1 MSDIGALA
9 GGSHLAQLLGGY
21 APPRRKFEIELQRA
35 DAAGAPVTVRAV
47 IAVRALSVQE
57 TEEAH
62 AEAIKWLVGQ
72 GAHQREDLLGD
83 NGDSVLNLELM
94 TQLLARALMHPDR
107 TREPFAKDAAALR
120 STLFADE
127 IEACFREYTAFQA
140 ERSPL
145 RGLRSADELKEIV
158 AALGKG
164 QTSQINLL
172 RFDVTSLRSIITS
185 LAAQVSTLTRPS
197 SSDTS
202 SPSPSLDDT
211 SSSQASAPT
220 HSLTISEG

>member
-1 MSDIGALA
+1 MSDLGALA

-21 APPRRKFEIELQRA
+21 LPPRRKFEIELQRA
-35 DAAGAPVTVRAV
+35 DDRGAPVTVRAV
-47 IAVRALSVQE
+47 IAVRALSVEE
-57 TEEAH
+57 TEAAH

-72 GAHQREDLLGD
+72 GAHQREDLIGD

-94 TQLLARALMHPDR
+94 TQLLARALMHPER

-120 STLFADE
+120 GTLFADE
-127 IEACFREYTAFQA
+127 IEACFREYSAFQT

-145 RGLRSADELKEIV
+145 RGLRSADELKEVV

-164 QTSQINLL
+164 RASQINLL

-185 LAAQVSTLTRPS
+185 LADQVSTLTRPN

-202 SPSPSLDDT
+202 QPSPSPEA
-211 SSSQASAPT
+211 SSEAQEPPMN
-220 HSLTISEG
+220 SLTISEE